1 MGGFYAV
8 AWTDFIQGILMIST
22 LTILPLVGFF
32 EIYNNN
38 ILSFFRMLESASFVF
53 GNNNSSFLRGR
64 DGILAFLTVLGGL
77 SWGLGYLGQPHL
89 IIRYMAIRDAKDIKI
104 ARNIAIAWAIQS
116 FWVIHG
122 RNYILII
129 FWA

>member
-38 ILSFFRMLESASFVF
+38 ISIFRMLESASVVF
-53 GNNNSSFLRGR
+53 GNNNSSF
-64 DGILAFLTVLGGL
+64 
-77 SWGLGYLGQPHL
+77 
-89 IIRYMAIRDAKDIKI
+89 
-104 ARNIAIAWAIQS
+104 
-116 FWVIHG
+116 
-122 RNYILII
+122 
-129 FWA
+129 

>member
-38 ILSFFRMLESASFVF
+38 ISIFRMLESASV
-53 GNNNSSFLRGR
+53 
-64 DGILAFLTVLGGL
+64 
-77 SWGLGYLGQPHL
+77 
-89 IIRYMAIRDAKDIKI
+89 II
-104 ARNIAIAWAIQS
+104 WE
-116 FWVIHG
+116 
-122 RNYILII
+122 
-129 FWA
+129 